1 MKSRVF
7 SVAAVRR
14 VRRWVAPV
22 AITFGVMAVAAHAD
36 VRQTSADATIAF
48 EGPSAKASKQY
59 LYSRGTPLEV
69 VVQIEGWLKVRD
81 ALGALAWVEKK
92 ALTDRTNV
100 QIKSPTADALAS
112 PDAASSIVFRAEN
125 GVLLMLVTPQ
135 PPNAGAWAQVRHRD
149 GQVGFVRMDALFGL

>member
-1 MKSRVF
+1 MQSRVF
-7 SVAAVRR
+7 SVAARR
-14 VRRWVAPV
+14 VRHWAAPV
-22 AITFGVMAVAAHAD
+22 VTALGVMTGAAHAD

-48 EGPSAKASKQY
+48 EGPSAKATKQY

-100 QIKSPTADALAS
+100 QIKSPTADALAT
-112 PDAASSIVFRAEN
+112 PDAASPIVFRAEN